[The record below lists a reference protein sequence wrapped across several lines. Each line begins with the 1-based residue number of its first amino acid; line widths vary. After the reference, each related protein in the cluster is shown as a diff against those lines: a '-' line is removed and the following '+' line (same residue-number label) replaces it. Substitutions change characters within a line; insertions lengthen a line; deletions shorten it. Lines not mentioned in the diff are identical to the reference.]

1 MQDVIVMQNISK
13 TYATGGGRVQALD
26 GVDLRVPKGAFL
38 GITGSSGSGKS
49 TLMNVIGC
57 LDTPTSGKYWFCG
70 QEVSRLNDKALS
82 VIRNRQIGFVFQSFC
97 LLEGFTALE
106 NVELPLL
113 YGGVRPK
120 QRRQMAI
127 EALQAVGLEERM
139 HHRPGQ
145 LSGGQQQRVAIAR
158 ALAGQPPV
166 ILADEPTGNLDS
178 ASGAQVLELLYRL
191 HDGGKTIIMI
201 THDQALADSLP
212 RQVIIADG
220 KIKKCLQSGE

>member
-1 MQDVIVMQNISK
+1 MTDVIVMQNISK
-13 TYATGGGRVQALD
+13 IYTAGGGEVRALN
-26 GVDLRVPKGAFL
+26 GIDLQVPKGAFL

-57 LDTPTSGKYWFCG
+57 LDTPTAGKYWFCG
-70 QEVSRLNDKALS
+70 QEVSRLPDRALS
-82 VIRNRQIGFVFQSFC
+82 IIRNRQIGFVFQSFC

-113 YGGVRPK
+113 YGGIRPK

-127 EALQAVGLEERM
+127 EALQAVGLEDRM
-139 HHRPGQ
+139 HHRPAQ

-178 ASGAQVLELLYRL
+178 SSGAQVMELLYGL
-191 HDGGKTIIMI
+191 HQGGKTIIMI
-201 THDQALADSLP
+201 THDQALADTLP
-212 RQVIIADG
+212 RQVVIADG
-220 KIKKCLQSGE
+220 KIKKHLQSE

>member
-1 MQDVIVMQNISK
+1 MQNVIEMKNISK
-13 TYATGGGRVQALD
+13 VYKTGGGTVRALD
-26 GVDLRVPKGAFL
+26 GIDLCVQEGAFL

-57 LDTPTSGKYWFCG
+57 LDTPSGGQYYFCG
-70 QEVSRLNDKALS
+70 KEVSALPDRALS

-106 NVELPLL
+106 NVELPLV

-120 QRRQMAI
+120 QRRELAI
-127 EALQAVGLEERM
+127 EALRAVGLEERM
-139 HHRPGQ
+139 QHMPGQ

-178 ASGAQVLELLYRL
+178 ASGAQIMDLLYRL
-191 HDGGKTIIMI
+191 HAGGKTIVMI
-201 THDQALADSLP
+201 THDQALADTLP
-212 RQVIIADG
+212 RQVVIADG
-220 KIKKCLQSGE
+220 KIKKCLQSE